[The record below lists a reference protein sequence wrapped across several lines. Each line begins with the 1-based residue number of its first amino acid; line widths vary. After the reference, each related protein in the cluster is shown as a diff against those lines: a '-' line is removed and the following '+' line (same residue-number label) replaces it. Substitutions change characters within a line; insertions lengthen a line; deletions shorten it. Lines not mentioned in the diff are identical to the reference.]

1 MKNIF
6 NRLNLNL
13 LTLSLLII
21 VTIPLNLSRSYN
33 NSIVYTADF
42 FISLISASL
51 ILALILIIFSIL
63 LFNIK
68 NKFNIYSV
76 YSFFVGF
83 LLIWVFIMGNFFPV
97 TGIPGPFSLDLS
109 VRLRYII
116 LFKIVFAFLFY
127 IFLIKKDKKNLFFRF
142 IYFFVLA
149 NIIFLL
155 LNIQNKQ
162 SIHKQKYSLSEFGKK
177 NLIVLSYDGI
187 SGHKIFEEVIV
198 HEQGWNYEF
207 RVPQGTSKNW
217 SET

>member
-33 NSIVYTADF
+33 NIIYTDY

-51 ILALILIIFSIL
+51 ILTLILIIFSIL

-76 YSFFVGF
+76 YSFLVGF

-97 TGIPGPFSLDLS
+97 SGIPGPFSLDLS

-116 LFKIVFAFLFY
+116 LFYK
-127 IFLIKKDKKNLFFRF
+127 
-142 IYFFVLA
+142 
-149 NIIFLL
+149 
-155 LNIQNKQ
+155 
-162 SIHKQKYSLSEFGKK
+162 
-177 NLIVLSYDGI
+177 
-187 SGHKIFEEVIV
+187 
-198 HEQGWNYEF
+198 
-207 RVPQGTSKNW
+207 
-217 SET
+217 